1 MCRTPFAA
9 SPKPLA
15 RTSPDAV
22 VGVLQSVCGGVGIG
36 LHRCKKRGRLQLAM
50 PSDLQSRDDW
60 PPGRVL
66 VQAATY
72 NEREN
77 IAALIDAVLAA
88 DPDLQLLVIDDDS
101 PDGTGDIA
109 LRAAERERRLHVLVR
124 RGRRGLGS
132 AILEG
137 FRLAQSRGFEVA
149 VNLDAD
155 FSHDPADIPR
165 LLAALDPAAGPPA
178 DMAIGSR
185 RVPGGRTVG
194 WPLSRHVASWLV
206 CWFTRWIL
214 GVPARDSSGGFRAV
228 RLSLLDRISREPF
241 AQGYAFQE
249 DFLWRAHRAGARI
262 AEVPITF
269 TDRTR
274 GTSKANVAE
283 IKRGIRDLLTLARVT
298 WFGR

>member
-1 MCRTPFAA
+1 MDRGL
-9 SPKPLA
+9 SLLA
-15 RTSPDAV
+15 LRAFVSRFFSFDPMPDPD
-22 VGVLQSVCGGVGIG
+22 
-36 LHRCKKRGRLQLAM
+36 LH
-50 PSDLQSRDDW
+50 SRDDW

-88 DPDLQLLVIDDDS
+88 DPDLQLLIVDDSS
-101 PDGTGDIA
+101 PDGTSEIA
-109 LRAAERERRLHVLVR
+109 LRAAEQQPRVHVLVR

-137 FRLAQSRGFEVA
+137 FRLAKSRGFA
-149 VNLDAD
+149 VSVNMDAD

-165 LLAALDPAAGPPA
+165 LLAALDPVGGRPA
-178 DMAIGSR
+178 DVAIGSR

-206 CWFTRWIL
+206 CWFTRWVL
-214 GVPARDSSGGFRAV
+214 WVPARDSSGGFRAV
-228 RLSLLDRISREPF
+228 RLSLLDRISQEPF

-249 DFLWRAHRAGARI
+249 DFLWRVHRAGGRI
-262 AEVPITF
+262 VEVPITF

-274 GTSKANVAE
+274 GASKADFAE
-283 IKRGIRDLLTLARVT
+283 SKRSIGELLKLARIT
-298 WFGR
+298 WLGR